1 MNNFKSSYLPFT
13 LIPGFIKTTVSI
25 IEDSK
30 QYQDALSYWINESQ
44 QFQVG
49 HIFSSAEEAIPFIE
63 VLSGIVIIDI
73 QLPGMNGA
81 DLVYQI
87 THHNKNVQCIICSV
101 FDDDA
106 FVFKALK
113 NGALGY
119 LLKDST
125 GEQILSALA
134 ELKNG
139 GSPMSTYIARKVIG
153 SFQHKRSTE
162 AELLSDREN
171 EVLSFIA
178 KGLIYKEIADKLYI
192 SSETVRKHVRNV
204 YKKLHVQ
211 NKIEALNKL
220 RDS

>member
-1 MNNFKSSYLPFT
+1 LAF
-13 LIPGFIKTTVSI
+13 
-25 IEDSK
+25 
-30 QYQDALSYWINESQ
+30 WINDSNE
-44 QFQVG
+44 FRVAN
-49 HIFSSAEEAIPFIE
+49 IFSSAEEVFPVINR
-63 VLSGIVIIDI
+63 LSGIVIVDI

-81 DLVYQI
+81 DLVRQI
-87 THHNKNVQCIICSV
+87 TLQNKEVQCMICSI

-125 GEQILSALA
+125 SDQIITALT
-134 ELKNG
+134 ELRNG

-153 SFQHKRSTE
+153 SFRTPEPTDAVS
-162 AELLSDREN
+162 LLSDREN
-171 EVLSFIA
+171 EVLNLISE
-178 KGLIYKEIADKLYI
+178 GLIYKEIADRLFI
-192 SSETVRKHVRNV
+192 SPETVRKHVRNV
-204 YKKLHVQ
+204 YRKLHVQ

>member
-1 MNNFKSSYLPFT
+1 M
-13 LIPGFIKTTVSI
+13 
-25 IEDSK
+25 
-30 QYQDALSYWINESQ
+30 INQ
-44 QFQVG
+44 
-49 HIFSSAEEAIPFIE
+49 
-63 VLSGIVIIDI
+63 LSGIIIVDI

-81 DLVYQI
+81 DLVRQI
-87 THHNKNVQCIICSV
+87 TLQNKEVQCMICSI

-125 GEQILSALA
+125 SDQIITALI
-134 ELKNG
+134 ELRNG

-153 SFQHKRSTE
+153 SFRTPEPTDAAS
-162 AELLSDREN
+162 LLSDREN
-171 EVLSFIA
+171 EVLNLISE
-178 KGLIYKEIADKLYI
+178 GLIYKEIADRLFI
-192 SSETVRKHVRNV
+192 SPETVRKHVRNV
-204 YKKLHVQ
+204 YRKLHVQ

>member
-1 MNNFKSSYLPFT
+1 MNFLPINFN
-13 LIPGFIKTTVSI
+13 IRIIKTTVSI

-30 QYQDALSYWINESQ
+30 QYQEALSHWIKESND
-44 QFQVG
+44 FQLGSVY
-49 HIFSSAEEAIPFIE
+49 SSAEELIPHIKD
-63 VLSGIVIIDI
+63 LSGILIVDI

-81 DLVYQI
+81 DLVRHICTQ
-87 THHNKNVQCIICSV
+87 NKEVLCMMCSIH
-101 FDDDA
+101 DDDA

-125 GEQILSALA
+125 GDQIMTALA
-134 ELKNG
+134 ELRNG

-153 SFQHKRSTE
+153 SFRPQQQTD
-162 AELLSDREN
+162 AATLLSERET
-171 EVLSFIA
+171 EVLDLISQ
-178 KGLIYKEIADKLYI
+178 GLIYKEIADRLSI
-192 SSETVRKHVRNV
+192 SPETVRKHVRNV